1 MLHLEVKIWDYIMG
15 GNDFE
20 AMMDAAKDMESC
32 IYSRIYDLAESG
44 GPDLSQDEDYLELR
58 NPTDRIYREKD
69 KTTEYWEAEMKRL
82 GDRLKI
88 KLGIKAQ

>member
-1 MLHLEVKIWDYIMG
+1 MDGNELEATMG
-15 GNDFE
+15 I
-20 AMMDAAKDMESC
+20 AKDMKGW

-58 NPTDRIYREKD
+58 NLTDRIYREKD
-69 KTTEYWEAEMKRL
+69 KTTEYWEAEM
-82 GDRLKI
+82 DRLWDRLNI

>member
-1 MLHLEVKIWDYIMG
+1 MLDLEVKTWDYTMD

-20 AMMDAAKDMESC
+20 AMMGIAKDMKGW

-58 NPTDRIYREKD
+58 NLTDRIYREKD

-82 GDRLKI
+82 GDKLKI

>member
-1 MLHLEVKIWDYIMG
+1 MLDLEVKTWDYTMD

-20 AMMDAAKDMESC
+20 AMMEIARGMKNR
-32 IYSRIYDLAESG
+32 IYSRICNLSRSS

-58 NPTDRIYREKD
+58 NLTDRIYREKD
-69 KTTEYWEAEMKRL
+69 KTTEYWETEMKRL
-82 GDRLKI
+82 GDKLKI

>member
-1 MLHLEVKIWDYIMG
+1 MFEDIKKWDYTMD

-20 AMMDAAKDMESC
+20 AMMEIARGMKNR

-58 NPTDRIYREKD
+58 NLTDRIYREKD
-69 KTTEYWEAEMKRL
+69 KTTEYWEAEM
-82 GDRLKI
+82 DRLWDRLNI
-88 KLGIKAQ
+88 KLGDGA

>member
-1 MLHLEVKIWDYIMG
+1 MFEDIKKWDYTMD

-20 AMMDAAKDMESC
+20 AMMDAAKDMEGC

-58 NPTDRIYREKD
+58 NLTDRIYREKD
-69 KTTEYWEAEMKRL
+69 KTTEYWEAEMDRL
-82 GDRLKI
+82 GDKLDIKI
-88 KLGIKAQ
+88 GD

>member
-1 MLHLEVKIWDYIMG
+1 MFEEKKKWDYTMD

-20 AMMDAAKDMESC
+20 AMMGIAKDMKGY
-32 IYSRIYDLAESG
+32 IYSMICKLSRSG

-58 NPTDRIYREKD
+58 NLTDRIYREKD
-69 KTTEYWEAEMKRL
+69 KTKEYWKAEMKRL

>member
-1 MLHLEVKIWDYIMG
+1 MFEEKKKWDYTMD

-58 NPTDRIYREKD
+58 NLTDRIYREKD
-69 KTTEYWEAEMKRL
+69 KTTEYWEAEM
-82 GDRLKI
+82 DRLWDRLNI
-88 KLGIKAQ
+88 KLGDGA

>member
-1 MLHLEVKIWDYIMG
+1 MFEDIKKWDYTMD

-20 AMMDAAKDMESC
+20 AMMEIARGMENR

-58 NPTDRIYREKD
+58 NLTDRIYREKD
-69 KTTEYWEAEMKRL
+69 KTMEYWEAEM
-82 GDRLKI
+82 DRLWDRLNI
-88 KLGIKAQ
+88 KLGDEA

>member
-1 MLHLEVKIWDYIMG
+1 MFEDIKKWDYTMD

-20 AMMDAAKDMESC
+20 AMISIVRGRAGT
-32 IYSRIYDLAESG
+32 IYSKICNLLRSG
-44 GPDLSQDEDYLELR
+44 GPDLRKDEDFLALDKLE
-58 NPTDRIYREKD
+58 NRIFEEKD

-88 KLGIKAQ
+88 KLGINK